1 MIFLLKG
8 LDMIFKCVHK
18 MHEIQFRIMQTCME
32 VIHNDRYNGNTSVT
46 PNTLH
51 THSILYW
58 LWMIWHHGVTIHLP
72 TTTFVWNVT
81 FFTLNIGYR
90 IDENWNAERGFK
102 CNFLESELSDW
113 FVKNKHHIV
122 LATLILTYILNDWY
136 SF

>member
-8 LDMIFKCVHK
+8 LDMIFIKCMK
-18 MHEIQFRIMQTCME
+18 FSLWLCRLALKSYIMIIIMEIL
-32 VIHNDRYNGNTSVT
+32 V
-46 PNTLH
+46 LH
-51 THSILYW
+51 PTHCIHSILYW
-58 LWMIWHHGVTIHLP
+58 LWMIWYHGVTIDLP

-113 FVKNKHHIV
+113 LVKNKHHVV
-122 LATLILTYILNDWY
+122 LAALIQTYFLNNWY
-136 SF
+136 NF